1 MCVNR
6 FRMAHH
12 GLSHRCPLRNLQAIR
27 SDNPVIFFEH
37 VLLYNVKGVPKGRDH
52 VQCLE
57 KAELVREGTDCVI
70 FTYSRMRYV
79 VMQVCQACNP
89 LPICDSRG

>member
-1 MCVNR
+1 M
-6 FRMAHH
+6 F
-12 GLSHRCPLRNLQAIR
+12 QAIR

-37 VLLYNVKGVPKGRDH
+37 VLLYNVKGVPKGKDH

-79 VMQVCQACNP
+79 VMQVCVCV
-89 LPICDSRG
+89 CVCV